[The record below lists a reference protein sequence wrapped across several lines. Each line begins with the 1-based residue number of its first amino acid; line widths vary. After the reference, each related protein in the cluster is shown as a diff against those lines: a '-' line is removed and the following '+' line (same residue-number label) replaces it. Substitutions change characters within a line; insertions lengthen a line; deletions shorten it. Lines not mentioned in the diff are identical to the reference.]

1 MSEIVIK
8 FLLAGETFMPEMH
21 FKQTWFTYSAWRP
34 FTKNKKNDS
43 KILRKRRYK
52 TYLEKWAR

>member
-1 MSEIVIK
+1 MSEIVNK

-21 FKQTWFTYSAWRP
+21 FKQPWFTYSAWRP

-43 KILRKRRYK
+43 KF
-52 TYLEKWAR
+52 